1 MPYAEKYRIAGPA
14 LRGMSRGTLR
24 YGGFCANMAAL
35 TALGFLGTVPE
46 PMPPVPTL
54 RGWFSAALKVPPA
67 ADDEELMTAAIS
79 LVAASAR
86 KSVDSYSSALP
97 PALAEIARDAASVCT
112 NHQLDTNPL
121 RQASFRRFI
130 SWCGFFSERPLP
142 PPGTAGPSTRHEHVP
157 IDTLVSIL
165 VAMPEMSFGPGERDM
180 IIMQHVV
187 EVRSV

>member
-1 MPYAEKYRIAGPA
+1 
-14 LRGMSRGTLR
+14 
-24 YGGFCANMAAL
+24 
-35 TALGFLGTVPE
+35 
-46 PMPPVPTL
+46 VPTL

-112 NHQLDTNPL
+112 NHQLDTNPCVRL
-121 RQASFRRFI
+121 LSGD
-130 SWCGFFSERPLP
+130 SSVGVDFSERPL
-142 PPGTAGPSTRHEHVP
+142 PPGTAGPSTRQEHVP